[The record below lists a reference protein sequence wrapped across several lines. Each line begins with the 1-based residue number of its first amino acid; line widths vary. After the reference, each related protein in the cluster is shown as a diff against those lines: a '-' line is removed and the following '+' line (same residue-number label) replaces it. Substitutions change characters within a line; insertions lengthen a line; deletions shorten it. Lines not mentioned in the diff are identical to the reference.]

1 MKEILKEYISK
12 AAYECITYR
21 NNDPK
26 SFQIC
31 GDDIRGQQSAIVMFM
46 YWSDTDKHTAE
57 SLSDLT
63 AVVLYIVIKGV

>member
-1 MKEILKEYISK
+1 MKEILKEHISK
-12 AAYECITYR
+12 AAHDYITNR
-21 NNDPK
+21 SCAPK

-63 AVVLYIVIKGV
+63 AVVLYIAIKGV